1 MQSQPSGV
9 SLFVACVVAA
19 VFSGFS
25 GVLAWHFASQSVVP
39 PAVVVVDTKV
49 ILEARMAELVKQESG
64 GDAAVGAKVAEE
76 LLVKLR
82 EAFHV
87 YRDRGFIVLNGVA
100 VLDTPNSL
108 DVTRDVASMVGVK
121 LP

>member
-1 MQSQPSGV
+1 MTQQPSGV
-9 SLFVACVVAA
+9 SFFVACAISA

-25 GVLAWHFASQSVVP
+25 GVLAWHFSSQTAVA
-39 PAVVVVDTKV
+39 PAVAVVDTKV
-49 ILEARMAELVKQESG
+49 ILEARMKELVKEEGG
-64 GDAAVGAKVAEE
+64 GDSASGAKAAED
-76 LLVKLR
+76 LLTKLH
-82 EAFHV
+82 EAIRV

-100 VLDTPNSL
+100 VLDTPNTL